1 MSLDEKSGEILK
13 AIKDL
18 QGQINA
24 MENKLNDKITDDHE
38 ELLKKVHTIDSF
50 QRNILEKNQQTIWN
64 KVKTLE
70 SEEEDETGTG

>member
-1 MSLDEKSGEILK
+1 MSLDSKGEEILK

-24 MENKLNDKITDDHE
+24 MEDKFNDQITDNHN
-38 ELLKKVHTIDSF
+38 ELLKKVQTLDAYC
-50 QRNILEKNQQTIWN
+50 RNILEKNQQTIWQ

-70 SEEEDETGTG
+70 SEEEDETE